1 MSCYQARGPP
11 TTRCTQRHVLTSTLR
26 GLTLTSPAES
36 RTTQPDEAP
45 VSCFVIGP
53 IGDWGAPINSPERLA
68 FEHSQRRM
76 DYVVIPACKA
86 HGLIPVRADNIS
98 EAGEITEQVFR
109 RLRDSDLVIADVTGG
124 NPNVMYELG
133 LRHTRNKATIQI
145 SERDNHPFD
154 IGMIRTI
161 RFNTSETG
169 LVEARN
175 GLEKAIGTAL
185 SQDFQPVTATRIFH
199 DDKGGP
205 LEHEHEQ
212 IGEHDEAPGFLDML
226 ADAEEAAPLLNDIM
240 EELAAVFEELP
251 GLTEDAVAEI
261 EKGDAKGNGTA
272 CRLRAAKWLADQL
285 EGPTGR
291 IDVLAGDFVGQFERL
306 KPGMDYLIGEVE
318 QDPGIL
324 QRDHD
329 ARDFCNAIEELA
341 KESGESLP
349 EVSSLADQVQ
359 SLEQISNRLRPVSR
373 RMATA
378 LRRISGTASIIEGWG
393 SRLEDIDEDDDSQ
406 SA

>member
-1 MSCYQARGPP
+1 MLPGSRPP
-11 TTRCTQRHVLTSTLR
+11 YNALYPALCNHFTLR
-26 GLTLTSPAES
+26 GFAVTITTELKTSQLE
-36 RTTQPDEAP
+36 EAP

-53 IGDWGAPINSPERLA
+53 IGDRGAPINSPERLA
-68 FEHSQRRM
+68 FEDAQRRM
-76 DYVVIPACKA
+76 DLVVVPACEA
-86 HGLIPVRADNIS
+86 HGLSPVRADNIS

-145 SERDNHPFD
+145 GERDKLPFD

-169 LVEARN
+169 LVDARTE
-175 GLEKAIGTAL
+175 LENAINTAL
-185 SQDFQPVTATRIFH
+185 NQDFQPVTATRVFH
-199 DDKGGP
+199 SYAEDSPEG
-205 LEHEHEQ
+205 ESEQ
-212 IGEHDEAPGFLDML
+212 GSEDEDAPGFLDML
-226 ADAEEAAPLLNDIM
+226 ADAEEAAPLLSNIM
-240 EELAAVFEELP
+240 EELTVVFEELP
-251 GLTEDAVAEI
+251 GLTEDAVTEI

-272 CRLRAAKWLADQL
+272 CRLQAAKWLADQL

-291 IDVLAGDFVGQFERL
+291 IEALAGDFVGQFERL

-318 QDPGIL
+318 QDPGML

-329 ARDFCNAIEELA
+329 ARDFCGAIEELA

-393 SRLEDIDEDDDSQ
+393 NRIEDIEEEEDSQ

>member
-1 MSCYQARGPP
+1 
-11 TTRCTQRHVLTSTLR
+11 
-26 GLTLTSPAES
+26 
-36 RTTQPDEAP
+36 
-45 VSCFVIGP
+45 
-53 IGDWGAPINSPERLA
+53 
-68 FEHSQRRM
+68 M
-76 DYVVIPACKA
+76 DYIVIPACKA
-86 HGLIPVRADNIS
+86 HGVTPVRADNIS

-109 RLRDSDLVIADVTGG
+109 RLRDADLVIADVTGG

-161 RFNTSETG
+161 RFNTFETG
-169 LVEARN
+169 LVEARTE
-175 GLEKAIGTAL
+175 LEKAIGTAL
-185 SQDFQPVTATRIFH
+185 NQDFRPVTATRIFH
-199 DDKGGP
+199 DDEGDT
-205 LEHEHEQ
+205 LEDEHEQ
-212 IGEHDEAPGFLDML
+212 ISEDDGAPGFLDML
-226 ADAEEAAPLLNDIM
+226 ADAEEAAPLLNNIM
-240 EELAAVFEELP
+240 EELAAVFEGLP

-291 IDVLAGDFVGQFERL
+291 IEVLAGDFVGQFERL

-318 QDPGIL
+318 RDPDMLQQD
-324 QRDHD
+324 QE
-329 ARDFCNAIEELA
+329 ARAFYNAIVDLSEA
-341 KESGESLP
+341 ASQSLP
-349 EVSSLADQVQ
+349 EVGSLPDQVQ

-378 LRRISGTASIIEGWG
+378 LRRISATASTIEVWG
-393 SRLEDIDEDDDSQ
+393 ERLEDINKEDDSQ
-406 SA
+406 DE